1 MIEKSLYDIS
11 ELSEIDTDIENIII
25 TESEIVKSSLSEELE
40 VKKAF
45 SKIFRENLD
54 KKFKTGDIVLVCNDD
69 VSIKAYCLVTIICGE
84 IVPYVISYVD
94 YNDGVEI
101 NNNFS
106 MGDLEMLSAYPEL
119 SDKSELIF
127 FITKLSRIFS
137 ESASS
142 SYRKFIF
149 GVKECLD
156 KGLWVAK
163 TNSIRH
169 KDWEVGN
176 KSYSADFDYSYVAK
190 EIMDKMNI
198 PSINEENTIFE
209 SEGKLI
215 TFYDGNIYG
224 PYNLVRKVYCEI
236 ASVEGNEGLIY
247 DNSFGELF
255 TTEAGASIISKN
267 LIEYE
272 NEVKKFNTPKAI
284 EKSEK
289 QVVGEILNNINKD
302 IVAGENDF
310 LAFMDEVV
318 EKEKETVKSTRKKKN
333 VENFSPKSEISQQEK
348 ELAIKETIM
357 KQVPTIDVVSKS
369 QSITLNNSV
378 KSKNA
383 ILNNPTDS
391 YPIDWDYVYSVGE
404 TSRMYNPTVG
414 QKYDEKSNS
423 FIADDTQTKGMTIE
437 DWNAYFIAHPELS
450 HLIEQTIGHLGGLFM
465 TEENLIKSGHLLYDA
480 KRLKLAYKHEYIKGN
495 VYKLIEDLEVIK
507 DSLIQIHGKEFYDN
521 QMEVLLK
528 ARPEVKK
535 ITSADP
541 KMVPF
546 IHPLD
551 EVVLEYTTN
560 QAAGITYINSVNPR
574 LMKAEAKRLEED
586 VKAKILNPGEVPS
599 MMEDYGARLQSLP
612 ITSFFMDWLS
622 NQYGKIAE
630 YGLPDIEM
638 VKGLSLDFLGMSHT
652 AYADELEMR
661 GLIKVPQDKKAIDI
675 VSSSD
680 YFEAKDSAK
689 RFVNELFQEFLVN
702 EISDSDREQIEYL
715 WNKRYNGYANPDIWK
730 LPVFFRHSK
739 YFKNRTNKRFLKLS
753 ETQIMAIK
761 FATIENSS
769 IMALEVGYGKTLVAI
784 AYMSHCFETAQASN
798 FLITVPKTLFVNKKW
813 REEIYGVYDE
823 AKNKYIIGATPNYN
837 LIEIGNASTTEIFG
851 GGDSKY
857 KNYADNE
864 EMTIK
869 ELLRIFVEI
878 GGRQA
883 GGRTATSKGTA
894 TIPTNAYNYKLAVS
908 TSNYAWS
915 KLINIILPEI
925 DLPLFN
931 RCIGTDS
938 AKNKAILDVLTNFN
952 LGTSAKD
959 KAKNIIILAGK
970 LISTN
975 WYYERHLPLFGP
987 DVEFTGSLSY
997 DDNLRKEYV
1006 NYEASEMPGKFKKDK
1021 NGKVMYDK
1029 DGKKIPLPWTASAQ
1043 EYVLEN
1049 LAAIHRWIEKIL
1061 QRMSD
1066 FAIYEYGTWKFE
1078 TGNQNVILATK
1089 EALANLGFSN
1099 SSLEG
1104 VRNIVEEITTYKNE
1118 ENFDTRKSSSVT
1130 IFDLNGEK
1138 QVFNRNPQKVL
1149 QKQLKELMDRINV
1162 SMTEEGP
1169 RGKFFLE
1176 NLKIDGF
1183 ILDEAHIAKK
1193 IFTNVKT
1200 DASVFLPS
1208 PTGNDSI
1215 RIKTTSHD
1223 IKGGKAP
1230 DISLSVFGICQYI
1243 RSLGH
1248 KKPLMLLTATPFSNQ
1263 PTEIFSMLS
1272 LVGINQLRDY
1282 GISNIKNFFDLFLK
1296 ETLKYDFNQNGEFI
1310 KRITVEDFRNK
1321 ELLMNLIWS
1330 VMDIRREASGENDKI
1345 KVFGDKPSKKVL
1357 PKLVSDNAIINIEN
1371 QDNEDLVLSEC
1382 EALGN
1387 VSTIAVLNRMSTN
1400 TCSIVDQNSTQKKM
1414 MEDIEKVATK
1424 QVNPKTLLNYTFEDF
1439 CPNISI
1445 FNEIEKAD
1453 DEEKGKK
1460 SQKTEE
1466 DESSDNIVVAL
1477 RTILNS
1483 NVAKLPGAH
1492 NFENIVELKQYKATP
1507 NFMNDKVNTLY
1518 FLKSG
1523 NSNIWEIYRKTIV
1536 RNVADMVFVSNE
1548 NMATDTI
1555 SALSKKMDY
1564 GTTFKALGISKAI
1577 ALSPYLYKCNDLPEP
1592 TPENIIKFSPKI
1604 EYLVKAIKSVRDHH
1618 LFEIPK
1624 KIEQIKK
1631 ELIVLQDKKNKTNED
1646 VEAIKNYVNL
1656 IPQLEAAREVSG
1668 QVVYMNMI
1676 RFNYYE
1682 RDSSGKAVVRK
1693 MNLANLIIQYIV
1705 DKGWFTK
1712 DEVRLISSDNDKE
1725 KEQYIREFQEGK
1737 IKVLFGTP
1745 AIKEGVDLQNKAT
1758 TMYIM
1763 TPDWNPTDMRQV
1775 EGRIWRRDNEN
1786 RYIRIVY
1793 VLLDQSVE
1801 IFIYS
1806 KLEEKSARLKQVMQE
1821 RGTKGI
1827 EALEEMSL
1835 NPNETKVALASDPT
1849 RRADIVTKLCGA
1861 ILEDQRN
1868 KINKNREEL
1877 RQVSGTIEKVYE
1889 NLEIAKEKY
1898 LFPYLQEMPIINA
1911 KYYDF
1916 LAKQVVEIYA
1926 TNKKLFL
1933 SRFAQNMESN
1943 IYSPNKKSNDPI
1955 FNKALILL
1963 TKNMSNETQLYPIWN
1978 WNIQETYDLING
1990 IDVLIDNRDKFIEE
2004 INNGGNSITLLNE
2017 MSPLRHSTDTQRVDG
2032 YLYCDEEISKYN
2044 VIDMWK
2050 MFTGPSILYRMT
2062 DDMLE
2067 ELSVVI
2073 KAIKKGM
2080 DSQNITRQQMKD
2092 LLEGVLVA
2100 FADEYNEYALKHPH
2114 LKPENY
2120 GQYIYYRDKQNTSV
2134 KAITPFEFDS
2144 MDLPTKIEQVRALFV
2159 EIKEAWGSFSSFGV
2173 NTQRDLIAGKNK
2185 IPYQSEIIV
2194 KLDMAS
2200 DKREVMNETFSEFN
2214 AIFQPILRIDYT
2226 LKEIQRT
2233 LFKTRGMS
2241 MDDLPALLET
2251 FELEYQAISD
2261 KIISLEAS
2269 RLKLITRFEKLNKE
2283 RESITIDDIV
2293 AEFAKTNNLLNYKLQ
2308 EVR

>member
-25 TESEIVKSSLSEELE
+25 TESEIVKNSLSEELE

-119 SDKSELIF
+119 SDNSDLIF

-137 ESASS
+137 ESANS

-156 KGLWVAK
+156 KGLWVANANTK
-163 TNSIRH
+163 KFESEDYL
-169 KDWEVGN
+169 DWN
-176 KSYSADFDYSYVAK
+176 PKL
-190 EIMDKMNI
+190 IMDAMNI
-198 PSINEENTIFE
+198 ASINKENTVFE
-209 SEGKLI
+209 TEGKLI
-215 TFYDGNIYG
+215 AFYDGNIYG
-224 PYNLVRKVYCEI
+224 PYDLVRKVYCEV
-236 ASVEGNEGLIY
+236 AKSTNQDLIY
-247 DNSFGELF
+247 NNSFGELF
-255 TTEAGASIISKN
+255 VSEVGTSIISKN

-302 IVAGENDF
+302 IAAGENDF
-310 LAFMDEVV
+310 LTFMDEVV
-318 EKEKETVKSTRKKKN
+318 EKEKETVKSKRKKKN
-333 VENFSPKSEISQQEK
+333 VENFNPKSEVSQQEK
-348 ELAIKETIM
+348 ELAINETIM
-357 KQVPTIDVVSKS
+357 KQVPTIEVESKS
-369 QSITLNNSV
+369 QSIAISNSV
-378 KSKNA
+378 KSKNT
-383 ILNNPTDS
+383 ILNNPTES

-423 FIADDTQTKGMTIE
+423 FIIDEAQVKGMTIE

-450 HLIEQTIGHLGGLFM
+450 NLIEQTIGHLGGLFM
-465 TEENLIKSGHLLYDA
+465 TEESLIKSGHLLYDA
-480 KRLKLAYKHEYIKGN
+480 KRLKFAYKHEYIKGN
-495 VYKLIEDLEVIK
+495 VYKLIEDLEAIK
-507 DSLIQIHGKEFYDN
+507 DSLVQIHGKEFYDN

-535 ITSADP
+535 VTSADP
-541 KMVPF
+541 RMVPF

-560 QAAGITYINSVNPR
+560 QAAGITYINNVNPK
-574 LMKAEAKRLEED
+574 LMKAESKRLEED
-586 VKAKILNPGEVPS
+586 VKAQILNPGEVPS
-599 MMEDYGARLQSLP
+599 MMEDYGGKLQSLP

-638 VKGLSLDFLGMSHT
+638 VKGLYFLGMSYS

-661 GLIKVPQDKKAIDI
+661 GLIKVPQDKKATDI

-689 RFVNELFQEFLVN
+689 RFVNELFQEFLLN

-739 YFKNRTNKRFLKLS
+739 YFKNRINKRFLKLS
-753 ETQIMAIK
+753 ETQIMAVK

-883 GGRTATSKGTA
+883 GGRTANSKGTA

-915 KLINIILPEI
+915 KLVNIILPEI

-931 RCIGTDS
+931 RCLGSDA
-938 AKNKAILDVLTNFN
+938 AKNKAILDVLANFN
-952 LGTSAKD
+952 LGTSAKE
-959 KAKNIIILAGK
+959 KAANIIVLAGK

-975 WYYERHLPLFGP
+975 WYYERHLPMFGP

-997 DDNLRKEYV
+997 DDTLRKEYM
-1006 NYEASEMPGKFKKDK
+1006 NYELSEMPAQFKKDK
-1021 NGKVMYDK
+1021 NGKIMYDK
-1029 DGKKIPLPWTASAQ
+1029 QGLKIQMPWTTSAQ

-1049 LAAIHRWIEKIL
+1049 LSSIHRWIEKIL

-1066 FAIYEYGTWKFE
+1066 FAIYEYGTWKFQ

-1118 ENFDTRKSSSVT
+1118 ENFDAKKSSSVT
-1130 IFDLNGEK
+1130 TFDTNGVK

-1208 PTGNDSI
+1208 PTGSDSI

-1272 LVGINQLRDY
+1272 MVGINQLRDY

-1296 ETLKYDFNQNGEFI
+1296 ETLKYDFNQNGDFI

-1321 ELLMNLIWS
+1321 ELLLNLIWS
-1330 VMDIRREASGENDKI
+1330 VMDIRRESSLDEDEKTSLKKE
-1345 KVFGDKPSKKVL
+1345 KVFGDKPDKKIL
-1357 PKLVSDNAIINIEN
+1357 PKLVSESSIKTVKQESS
-1371 QDNEDLVLSEC
+1371 EDIVLSEC
-1382 EALGN
+1382 EALGSVN
-1387 VSTIAVLNRMSTN
+1387 TIAVLNRMNTN
-1400 TCSIVDQNSTQKKM
+1400 TCSIVDQNSVQRKM

-1445 FNEIEKAD
+1445 FNEIEKAE

-1460 SQKTEE
+1460 AQKSDD
-1466 DESSDNIVVAL
+1466 DESTDNIVVAL
-1477 RTILNS
+1477 RTLLNS
-1483 NVAKLPGAH
+1483 NVAKLPGSL

-1507 NFMNDKVNTLY
+1507 NFMNDKINTLY

-1523 NSNIWEIYRKTIV
+1523 NSNIWEIYRKTV
-1536 RNVADMVFVSNE
+1536 NRNIADMTFVSDQ

-1555 SALSKKMDY
+1555 LALSKKMDH
-1564 GTTFKALGISKAI
+1564 GTTFKALGISRAI

-1592 TPENIIKFSPKI
+1592 TPENIIKYSPKI

-1624 KIEQIKK
+1624 KIEQVKK
-1631 ELIVLQDKKNKTNED
+1631 DLTELQEKKNKTNED

-1656 IPQLEAAREVSG
+1656 IPQLEAAKEVSG

-1682 RDSSGKAVVRK
+1682 RDSKGKAIVRN
-1693 MNLANLIIQYIV
+1693 MNIADLIIEYIIG
-1705 DKGWFTK
+1705 KGWFTK
-1712 DEVRLISSDNDKE
+1712 DEIKLISSNTSNDK

-1745 AIKEGVDLQNKAT
+1745 AIKEGVDLQNKAS

-1786 RYIRIVY
+1786 RYVRIVY
-1793 VLLDQSVE
+1793 VLLDQSIE

-1806 KLEEKSARLKQVMQE
+1806 KLEEKARRLQQIMKE
-1821 RGTKGI
+1821 RGTI
-1827 EALEEMSL
+1827 AELEEMSL
-1835 NPNETKVALASDPT
+1835 NPNETKVALASNPEK
-1849 RRADIVTKLCGA
+1849 RADIITKLCGA

-1889 NLEIAKEKY
+1889 NLEIVKENY

-1916 LAKQVVEIYA
+1916 LAKQVVEIYVS
-1926 TNKKLFL
+1926 NKKLFL
-1933 SRFAQNMESN
+1933 SRFAQNMEN
-1943 IYSPNKKSNDPI
+1943 TFYSLNKQSNDPI
-1955 FNKALILL
+1955 FNKALRLL
-1963 TKNMSNETQLYPIWN
+1963 TANMSNESQLYPIWN
-1978 WNIQETYDLING
+1978 WDIQETYDLING
-1990 IDVLIDNRDKFIEE
+1990 LDILIDNRDKFVAE
-2004 INNGGNSITLLNE
+2004 INNGNNSITLLNE
-2017 MSPLRHSTDTQRVDG
+2017 IYPLRHSPNLSRVDG
-2032 YLYCDEEISKYN
+2032 YLYCDSEVSKY
-2044 VIDMWK
+2044 VISDTWK
-2050 MFTGPSILYRMT
+2050 MFTGASVLYRMT

-2080 DSQNITRQQMKD
+2080 DSQNITRQQMRD

-2100 FADEYNEYALKHPH
+2100 FADEYNEYALNHPH

-2120 GQYIYYRDKQNTSV
+2120 GQYIYYRDKQNSSV

-2144 MDLPTKIEQVRALFV
+2144 MDLPTKIEQVRAVFV
-2159 EIKEAWGSFSSFGV
+2159 EIKEAWGSFTSFNV

-2185 IPYQSEIIV
+2185 IPYQAEIIV
-2194 KLDMAS
+2194 KLGMAS
-2200 DKREVMNETFSEFN
+2200 DKREVMNETYSEFN

-2251 FELEYQAISD
+2251 FELEYQAITD
-2261 KIISLEAS
+2261 KITSLEAS

-2283 RESITIDDIV
+2283 RESISIDDIV
-2293 AEFAKTNNLLNYKLQ
+2293 AEFSKTNNYLNYKLQ
-2308 EVR
+2308 EVQ